1 MNMLRECEE
10 HGYFR
15 DERCPV
21 CDEEGKFLMST
32 EEMDKVGRTMA
43 GILRHFPE
51 RFELEMD
58 DQGFVSLREMV
69 SAMRDNNRRMHWLR
83 THHVIALVES
93 DPKGRYQVSGD
104 NVRATYGHT
113 LELDLRHP
121 SDNIPD
127 ELFYPA
133 TSEEAEI
140 ILETGIIPA
149 DRRMVHLSKTYEDA
163 FSAGSV
169 RVDEPVILA
178 VDTVRARADGI
189 EIGRAARTVYLCSQ
203 VPPEYLSESQ
213 R

>member
-1 MNMLRECEE
+1 MLRECEE

-58 DQGFVSLREMV
+58 EQGFVSLREMV

-104 NVRATYGHT
+104 SVRATYGHT
-113 LELDLRHP
+113 KELDLRHP

-127 ELFYPA
+127 ELYYPA
-133 TSEEAEI
+133 TPEEAEI
-140 ILETGIIPA
+140 ILEIGIIPA

-169 RVDEPVILA
+169 RVEEPVILA

-189 EIGRAARTVYLCSQ
+189 EIGRAARTVYLCNQ
-203 VPPEYLSESQ
+203 VPPEYLSVSQ

>member
-1 MNMLRECEE
+1 MLRECEE

-58 DQGFVSLREMV
+58 EQGFVSLREMV
-69 SAMRDNNRRMHWLR
+69 SGMRDNNRRMHWLR

-104 NVRATYGHT
+104 SVRATYGHT
-113 LELDLRHP
+113 LDLDLRHP
-121 SDNIPD
+121 TDNIPD
-127 ELFYPA
+127 ELYYPA
-133 TSEEAEI
+133 TSDEAEI
-140 ILETGIIPA
+140 ILEIGIIPA
-149 DRRMVHLSKTYEDA
+149 DRRMVHLSKTFDDA

-169 RVDEPVILA
+169 RVDDPVILA
-178 VDTVRARADGI
+178 VDTVRARADGV
-189 EIGRAARTVYLCSQ
+189 EIGRAARTVYLCKQ
-203 VPPEYLSESQ
+203 VPPEYLSVSQ

>member
-1 MNMLRECEE
+1 MLRECEE

>member
-1 MNMLRECEE
+1 MLRECEE

-58 DQGFVSLREMV
+58 EQGFVSLREMV
-69 SAMRDNNRRMHWLR
+69 SGMRDNNRRMHWLR

-104 NVRATYGHT
+104 SVRATYGHT

-121 SDNIPD
+121 SDNIPE
-127 ELFYPA
+127 ELYYPA
-133 TSEEAEI
+133 TPDESDI
-140 ILETGIIPA
+140 ILEIGIIPA

-169 RVDEPVILA
+169 RVDDPVILA
-178 VDTVRARADGI
+178 VDTVKARADGI
-189 EIGRAARTVYLCSQ
+189 EIGRAARTVYLCKQ
-203 VPPEYLSESQ
+203 IPPEYLSVSQ

>member
-1 MNMLRECEE
+1 MLRECEE

-15 DERCPV
+15 DELCPV
-21 CDEEGKFLMST
+21 CGTEGKFLMST

-58 DQGFVSLREMV
+58 EQGFVSLREMV
-69 SAMRDNNRRMHWLR
+69 SGMRDNNRRMHWLR

-104 NVRATYGHT
+104 SVRATYGHT

-121 SDNIPD
+121 SDNIPE
-127 ELFYPA
+127 ELYYPA
-133 TSEEAEI
+133 TPDESDI
-140 ILETGIIPA
+140 ILEIGIIPA

-169 RVDEPVILA
+169 RVDDPVILA
-178 VDTVRARADGI
+178 VDTVKARADGI
-189 EIGRAARTVYLCSQ
+189 EIGRAARTVYLCKQ
-203 VPPEYLSESQ
+203 IPPEYLSVSQ